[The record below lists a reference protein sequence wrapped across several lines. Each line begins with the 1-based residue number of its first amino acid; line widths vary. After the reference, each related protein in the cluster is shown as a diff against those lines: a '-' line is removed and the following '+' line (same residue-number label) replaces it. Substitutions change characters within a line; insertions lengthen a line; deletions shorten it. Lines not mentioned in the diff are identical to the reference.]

1 MSSLHFLRTL
11 ILHFTEC
18 YTKVRKLMKCL
29 HQMSDVGRLASSIN
43 QEESSRYK
51 TLEEDCL
58 SYLPTLLF
66 LLLPSWNIL
75 YSLKIPTSTVFQLSS
90 STIGGAEVQTECM
103 VPGRDSLRQ
112 LIPCMY
118 TQGVQYGVHLH
129 CGLLLRATLIE
140 LKKKKHKKIPGV
152 LFF

>member
-43 QEESSRYK
+43 QEESSQYK

-58 SYLPTLLF
+58 SYLPTLF
-66 LLLPSWNIL
+66 FFVVTFMEYTILPQDTYI
-75 YSLKIPTSTVFQLSS
+75 YSLFDLPTFSLAAPLLEGLRSRQNVWYLAEIPSHS
-90 STIGGAEVQTECM
+90 
-103 VPGRDSLRQ
+103 
-112 LIPCMY
+112 
-118 TQGVQYGVHLH
+118 
-129 CGLLLRATLIE
+129 
-140 LKKKKHKKIPGV
+140 
-152 LFF
+152 